1 MNKAL
6 PFILKKIKRIP
17 STNQNTLRED
27 LSNNSSTYEK
37 SIKSNPLINL
47 ESKPKNKIFGNL
59 KEKKKEVGNHST
71 SIINDSKFHTGR
83 WTDDEHN
90 QFIKGILEYGNEW
103 KMVQKIIKTRSS
115 TQARSHAQKFFLK
128 IKNTIKT
135 QKISNVSENILKY
148 IYNSNQALKNGLPL
162 KDEQKK
168 KLLDVIISNIKRCE
182 PEYENSN
189 LKENVEKPSS
199 LEDSNKNLKKNLVI
213 ISNKNNDIIPINTDL
228 NQKKKKKK

>member
-17 STNQNTLRED
+17 STNQNTFNEN

-37 SIKSNPLINL
+37 SVKSNPLINL
-47 ESKPKNKIFGNL
+47 ESKPKNKIFGNF
-59 KEKKKEVGNHST
+59 KEKEKEVGNHST
-71 SIINDSKFHTGR
+71 SIINNSKFHTGR

-148 IYNSNQALKNGLPL
+148 IYNSNQTLKNGLSL

-168 KLLDVIISNIKRCE
+168 N
-182 PEYENSN
+182 Y
-189 LKENVEKPSS
+189 
-199 LEDSNKNLKKNLVI
+199 
-213 ISNKNNDIIPINTDL
+213 
-228 NQKKKKKK
+228 